1 MMYLIFFTS
10 LFFLTDIY
18 KIKRLN
24 SFFEFNIYF
33 DIYSTFFT
41 SLCFVILLNAINMSD
56 GINSLSS
63 SIFLIWFIFIT
74 VFLPLDSF
82 YFFINITLI
91 LSLVIFLIFNYKSKC
106 FLGDSGCFVL
116 ASYFSYLVV
125 YVYNN
130 NLALGINLLNLESI
144 FLLFLIPGIDMLR
157 LFIERISSRRNPFQ
171 ADRNHLHHKLLYKF
185 GNLKTLIIYDSLI
198 FFPWLIYLNTT
209 SLLPYL
215 IFIVIVIYCFIIL
228 KLQISNEKN

>member
-1 MMYLIFFTS
+1 M
-10 LFFLTDIY
+10 
-18 KIKRLN
+18 
-24 SFFEFNIYF
+24 
-33 DIYSTFFT
+33 
-41 SLCFVILLNAINMSD
+41 
-56 GINSLSS
+56 
-63 SIFLIWFIFIT
+63 
-74 VFLPLDSF
+74 
-82 YFFINITLI
+82 
-91 LSLVIFLIFNYKSKC
+91 

-116 ASYFSYLVV
+116 VSCFSYLVV

-130 NLALGINLLNLESI
+130 NLAQGINLLNLESI

-198 FFPWLIYLNTT
+198 FFPWLIYLITT

-215 IFIVIVIYCFIIL
+215 IFIVIVIYYFIIL
-228 KLQISNEKN
+228 KLQISKKKN